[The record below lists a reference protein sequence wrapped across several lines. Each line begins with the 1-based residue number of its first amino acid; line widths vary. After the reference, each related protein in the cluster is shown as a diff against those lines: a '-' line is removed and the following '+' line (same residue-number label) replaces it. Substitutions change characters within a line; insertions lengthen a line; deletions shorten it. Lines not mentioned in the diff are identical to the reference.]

1 MVKKL
6 LAIHSLARR
15 GRRQIF
21 QREYVLYVPAGS
33 QTEEVIHTQI
43 ALGIFS
49 GEDPCDHY
57 YIERGREERRGIH
70 TAKVRKVVTKLM
82 WPSQFHCWNS
92 ASNEIIHVIAL
103 TVCSV

>member
-15 GRRQIF
+15 GRRQVF
-21 QREYVLYVPAGS
+21 PRECVLYVPAGS

-49 GEDPCDHY
+49 GEDPCVHY
-57 YIERGREERRGIH
+57 
-70 TAKVRKVVTKLM
+70 
-82 WPSQFHCWNS
+82 
-92 ASNEIIHVIAL
+92 
-103 TVCSV
+103 